1 MGSRVLIA
9 LFFAATLAACN
20 SHASSPVT
28 PYAITPAAQVLTSPT
43 ATPGWSSFT
52 YSGNIQGMT
61 AGPDGAMWATM
72 TDGSVSRIDVLGNQT
87 SYAVG
92 GVAQEFIVS
101 LQGDLYV
108 YELLSGGISGIA
120 KVTTG
125 GQVTDY
131 PLSNDFVQSMAPAG
145 VGLWMIR
152 VNQSTGTYLTR
163 MDTSGNT
170 FNYSDTVGQGF
181 LDIVQGADKNLWAA
195 ASVSGIVRI
204 SRRDGSQTFFSVD
217 ESETPYTLGSDK
229 LLWTVVTSRA
239 TSVDVNGNSSN
250 YRLAKNLRGFPQVAT
265 PHVIWWIAGTPI
277 ELHGFNTTTHRISKN
292 IALPV
297 QTNYSGPL
305 ALGPDKRLW
314 AAINGTMYLY
324 TIK

>member
-1 MGSRVLIA
+1 MRLRA
-9 LFFAATLAACN
+9 LAILFVAAAIAACT
-20 SHASSPVT
+20 SHAPPSP
-28 PYAITPAAQVLTSPT
+28 AIAPIAPQVMASPT

-72 TDGSVSRIDVLGNQT
+72 GGSVSRIDVLGNQT
-87 SYAVG
+87 SYALG

-108 YELLSGGISGIA
+108 YELLSGTYGIA
-120 KVTTG
+120 KVTTS

-131 PLSNDFVQSMAPAG
+131 PLTNDFVQSMAPAG
-145 VGLWMIR
+145 SGLWMIR

-163 MDTSGNT
+163 MDTRGNT
-170 FNYSDTVGQGF
+170 INYNDTVGQGF
-181 LDIVQGADKNLWAA
+181 VDIVQGADKNLWAA
-195 ASVSGIVRI
+195 AALSGIVRI
-204 SRRDGSQTFFSVD
+204 SLRNGSQTFFPVD
-217 ESETPYTLGSDK
+217 ESENPYTLGSDK
-229 LLWTVVTSRA
+229 LLWSVLTSRA
-239 TSVDVNGNSSN
+239 TSVDVNGNSAN
-250 YRLAKNLRGFPQVAT
+250 YRLTKNIRGFPQVAT
-265 PHVIWWIAGTPI
+265 PNVIWWIAGTPI

-292 IALPV
+292 IPLPV
-297 QTNYSGPL
+297 QTNFSGPL